1 MKLLTLLVCLLI
13 PFSAQAQDNN
23 DIEIIKVRDGIHM
36 LISPE
41 GGNITASTG
50 EDGTFIIDDNLEG
63 RESVITDAIKSL
75 NEQNV
80 KFVLNTHYHFDH
92 TGTNETFGDE
102 GAIIVAH
109 DNVRK
114 RLSER
119 QFISF
124 FNKEMPALEKSGL
137 PVVTFSEGLN
147 LHYNGD
153 DVQIIHMPG
162 AHTDGDAAAFF
173 KNANVIVAGDV
184 IFNGMY
190 PFIDAQHGGSIKGVL
205 AAQSTL
211 LNIADDNT
219 AIIPGHGP
227 LMNKANLQA
236 YHDALAEITGNIET
250 AIKNGKTLEET
261 LAAKPTAKFDEKLGG
276 GFITPD
282 VFVTF
287 LYEHL
292 NR

>member
-1 MKLLTLLVCLLI
+1 MKLLTLLVCLLVS
-13 PFSAQAQDNN
+13 FSAQAQDN
-23 DIEIIKVRDGIHM
+23 DIEIVKIRDGIHM
-36 LISPE
+36 LINPE

-63 RESVITDAIKSL
+63 RGPNITNAVKNL
-75 NEQNV
+75 NGQSV
-80 KFVLNTHYHFDH
+80 KFILNTHYHFDH
-92 TGTNETFGDE
+92 TGTNESFGGE

-124 FNKEMPALEKSGL
+124 FNKEMPALEKPGL
-137 PVVTFSEGLN
+137 PVITFNEGLN

-153 DVQIIHMPG
+153 EVQIIHLPG

-173 KNANVIVAGDV
+173 KNANVIVAGDI

-190 PFIDAQHGGSIKGVL
+190 PFIDAQHGGSIKGML
-205 AAQSTL
+205 AAQDAL

-227 LMNKANLQA
+227 LMNKTDLKA
-236 YHDALAEITGNIET
+236 YRDALAEITGNIET
-250 AIKNGKTLEET
+250 AIRNGQTLEET

-282 VFVTF
+282 VFVAF